1 MVTPSDSLLNNS
13 VGVPVLV
20 QFERLSHSRASTRTI
35 LLQVGEIPVEDMQTI
50 DELWKA
56 ASKGKFGFSVQ
67 RQIWR
72 ACNEQWSK
80 FFLAIDWLKGENL
93 NYRAWPA
100 EFTYDVDEATKGH
113 LPLTNALRGT
123 QLFQAILQHPAFES
137 KDKLNSWS
145 E

>member
-1 MVTPSDSLLNNS
+1 MTLNSARATSNS
-13 VGVPVLV
+13 YENNG
-20 QFERLSHSRASTRTI
+20 
-35 LLQVGEIPVEDMQTI
+35 LQVGEIPVEDMQTI
-50 DELWKA
+50 DDLWKA
-56 ASKGKFGFSVQ
+56 GSKGKFGFSVQ
-67 RQIWR
+67 RQVWR

-80 FFLAIDWLKGENL
+80 FFLAIDWLTGENL

-100 EFTYDVDEATKGH
+100 EFVYDLDTACKGH

-123 QLFQAILQHPAFES
+123 QLFQAILQHPAYQT